1 MWLVIKRA
9 SLERD
14 YKSQP
19 LADCGINF
27 HTTYEYSGI
36 HLRTP
41 HTYPTAHCTADFFSF
56 EGSVSGRMLACGIA
70 FWVGWLVKCV
80 MSYVDKIHLHQP
92 WKAWLLSSGVVSLRC
107 MFMLC
112 ARFMTSRVNVN
123 NAICRR
129 SVHEISFKRSAF
141 DFMHSNRLCRW
152 RYLLSLGEESMR
164 AGNINMH
171 LSDSLTVLIK
181 APSTRNPSISH
192 S

>member
-1 MWLVIKRA
+1 MCGVLRHLPSGHHTPIPQHTVRLT
-9 SLERD
+9 SSSPS
-14 YKSQP
+14 SQP
-19 LADCGINF
+19 PDKCSPAALHSEWG
-27 HTTYEYSGI
+27 
-36 HLRTP
+36 
-41 HTYPTAHCTADFFSF
+41 
-56 EGSVSGRMLACGIA
+56 
-70 FWVGWLVKCV
+70 LVKCV
-80 MSYVDKIHLHQP
+80 MSSVDKIRLHQP
-92 WKAWLLSSGVVSLRC
+92 WKAWLLSSGVVSLGC

-164 AGNINMH
+164 ACNINIH
-171 LSDSLTVLIK
+171 PSDSLTVLIK
-181 APSTRNPSISH
+181 APSTRNPSIAH